1 MYDGEHTVWKGLE
14 MSMVFC
20 RGCGKEIH
28 ETATM
33 CPHCG
38 YQYSDSTVVGGKKNL
53 WMAVV
58 SSILALLCFLTWFG
72 ISTWSHDTKVGLWM
86 FAIVS
91 IALSSVSLN
100 QKHRGKIFNIISIGI
115 SVLTVLILIGQM

>member
-1 MYDGEHTVWKGLE
+1 
-14 MSMVFC
+14 MVYC

-38 YQYSDSTVVGGKKNL
+38 YQYPDSMVGRGKKNL

-58 SSILALLCFLTWFG
+58 SGILALLCFLNWFG
-72 ISTWSHDTKVGLWM
+72 ISTWSQDIKVGLWM
-86 FAIVS
+86 FAIIA
-91 IALSSVSLN
+91 IALSSISLN
-100 QKHRGKIFNIISIGI
+100 QKHRGKFFNFISIGV
-115 SVLTVLILIGQM
+115 SVITILILIGEM

>member
-1 MYDGEHTVWKGLE
+1 

-28 ETATM
+28 ETAIM

-38 YQYSDSTVVGGKKNL
+38 YQYSDSKVSGEKKNL

-58 SSILALLCFLTWFG
+58 SVILAFLCFFNWFG
-72 ISTWSHDTKVGLWM
+72 ISTWTQDIKVGLWM
-86 FAIVS
+86 FS
-91 IALSSVSLN
+91 IIALVLSSVSLSQN
-100 QKHRGKIFNIISIGI
+100 HRGKIFNLISIVI
-115 SVLTVLILIGQM
+115 SVITILILIGSI